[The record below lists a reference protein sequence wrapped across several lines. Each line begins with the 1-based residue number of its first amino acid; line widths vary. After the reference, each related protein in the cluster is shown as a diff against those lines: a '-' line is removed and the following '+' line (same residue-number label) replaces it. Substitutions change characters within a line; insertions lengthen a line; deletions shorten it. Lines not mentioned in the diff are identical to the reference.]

1 MWRTRRASD
10 GGPLVGELTLPC
22 QFRWGQGAL
31 FGTVGSSAQ
40 PVRYRVCDGCAWGP
54 STTSLP
60 LATAQARAVVL
71 AGRAALVWS
80 DDGTSVTVTWTPAAG
95 FAVVTSGPVP
105 WASACQSLLDRHG

>member
-1 MWRTRRASD
+1 MRCTQRASN
-10 GGPLVGELTLPC
+10 GGPLVGGVTLPC

-31 FGTVGSSAQ
+31 FGTGRFSGH
-40 PVRYRVCDGCAWGP
+40 PVRYRVADGCTWGP
-54 STTSLP
+54 STTSLA

-71 AGRAALVWS
+71 AGRAALVWA